1 MNDFQRLPARLLP
14 FFPHN
19 FLPQQRAVNI
29 LASRINCLS
38 HPRKTV
44 NRHATSPIF
53 TTNHGR
59 FIKISI
65 WLPSRV
71 KAASG
76 LGRLENYEIR
86 RGRERE
92 LWERGNKNWT
102 HLRELGLPLGKSL
115 NTFYL
120 FFCSR
125 NILQGMKQHRCISA
139 KILKNL

>member
-19 FLPQQRAVNI
+19 FLPQQQAVNI

-53 TTNHGR
+53 AANLTLADSSKFQYGCPAQVDWDDWRRKTTR
-59 FIKISI
+59 
-65 WLPSRV
+65 
-71 KAASG
+71 
-76 LGRLENYEIR
+76 E
-86 RGRERE
+86 RERE

-102 HLRELGLPLGKSL
+102 RLRELGLGQITEHILP
-115 NTFYL
+115 F

-125 NILQGMKQHRCISA
+125 NILQGMKQHCCISA

>member
-19 FLPQQRAVNI
+19 FLPQQQAVNI
-29 LASRINCLS
+29 LASRINCFS
-38 HPRKTV
+38 HLRKTV

-53 TTNHGR
+53 AANLTLADSSKFQYGCPAQVDWDDWRRKTT
-59 FIKISI
+59 
-65 WLPSRV
+65 
-71 KAASG
+71 
-76 LGRLENYEIR
+76 
-86 RGRERE
+86 RERE
-92 LWERGNKNWT
+92 NSGNEETKT
-102 HLRELGLPLGKSL
+102 GRIYVRSGLGKSL

-125 NILQGMKQHRCISA
+125 NILQGMKQHCCISA

>member
-14 FFPHN
+14 FFRHN
-19 FLPQQRAVNI
+19 FLPQQQAVDI

-44 NRHATSPIF
+44 NRHATPPIF
-53 TTNHGR
+53 AAYHGR

-76 LGRLENYEIR
+76 LGRLENNEWE
-86 RGRERE
+86 RERT
-92 LWERGNKNWT
+92 LGTRKQKLDGFRSPCGLLT
-102 HLRELGLPLGKSL
+102 DLRELGLPLGKSTL
-115 NTFYL
+115 STFYL
-120 FFCSR
+120 FFLFS
-125 NILQGMKQHRCISA
+125 
-139 KILKNL
+139 